1 MADLY
6 IVGTLTWMGSLTE
19 EIRTKV
25 YMCDTCGALYGIL
38 PGPKDPVHLCPE
50 KGKKR
55 KG

>member
-1 MADLY
+1 MADLH

-38 PGPKDPVHLCPE
+38 PGPKEPKHFCLV
-50 KGKKR
+50 KSKR
-55 KG
+55 KT